1 MVLELHI
8 WGPSFGLP
16 SIDAQC
22 LAAIAYMR
30 QVIPRGQWSLVASS
44 DPTLSPTNEL
54 PALRNSK
61 SGNWVGGYRNILD
74 FITQYSSGKWD
85 MDASLRGHERADC
98 TAYSAFIQVHGQPL
112 LDLSLYVSSQNYS
125 EITRPIFNTIQSFPL
140 PYLTPPHLRAE
151 AKKRTEYL
159 GLSALDI
166 DTEDGDKSREPSI
179 IPESLRRGKHTV
191 SSLLAASPE
200 TNAQIR
206 LDALATDFFESIQE
220 LKGKKRHLVSN
231 SHMSSLDCLA
241 LGFMSL
247 MLYPKLPQ
255 PWLAK
260 TMREKFPDLV
270 KWVEELKDEVWGG
283 VVSVD
288 DAMLTKAGNANA
300 VQQKK
305 LQLPWQAPESRGI
318 LNVGSVFL
326 ASLADSV
333 PIVGQQRK
341 DNRMRRYG
349 GEETEKNTDSQVW
362 RYVTTVGSLV
372 ATVGLVA
379 AYALHQGLIHF
390 PESWPGKKDDE
401 CDNTQG
407 LGDLGEAGQALFSFA
422 DQINSSVQ
430 RQREMERSNAPTVG

>member
-1 MVLELHI
+1 MVLELHV

-22 LAAIAYMR
+22 LATIAYMR
-30 QVIPRGQWSLVASS
+30 QVIPRGQWFLVASS

-54 PALRNSK
+54 PALRNTQN
-61 SGNWVGGYRNILD
+61 GDWIGGYRNILN

-85 MDASLRGHERADC
+85 MDASLRGQEGADC

-112 LDLSLYVSSQNYS
+112 LDLSLYVSSHNYS

-140 PYLTPPHLRAE
+140 PYLTPPHLRTE

-159 GLSALDI
+159 GLSSLDI

-179 IPESLRRGKHTV
+179 IPESLRRGKQTV

-220 LKGKKRHLVSN
+220 LRGKKKYLVSN
-231 SHMSSLDCLA
+231 SYMSSVDCLA

-247 MLYPKLPQ
+247 MLYPNLPQ

-260 TMREKFPDLV
+260 TMRKKFPDLV
-270 KWVEELKDEVWGG
+270 EWVEELKNEVLGG
-283 VVSVD
+283 AVNVD
-288 DAMLTKAGNANA
+288 DAMLTKSANANA

-305 LQLPWQAPESRGI
+305 MHLPWQAPESRGI
-318 LNVGSVFL
+318 LNVGGVFL
-326 ASLADSV
+326 ANLADSM
-333 PIVGQQRK
+333 PIVGQRRK
-341 DNRMRRYG
+341 DNRMRRYS
-349 GEETEKNTDSQVW
+349 GEETGKDTGSQLW
-362 RYVTTVGSLV
+362 RYV
-372 ATVGLVA
+372 ATVGGLVA
-379 AYALHQGLIHF
+379 AVGLVTGYALHQGLMQL
-390 PESWPGKKDDE
+390 PEKLARKEG
-401 CDNTQG
+401 
-407 LGDLGEAGQALFSFA
+407 
-422 DQINSSVQ
+422 
-430 RQREMERSNAPTVG
+430 

>member
-1 MVLELHI
+1 MVLELHV

-22 LAAIAYMR
+22 LATVAYMR
-30 QVIPRGQWSLVASS
+30 QVIPRGQWFLVASS

-61 SGNWVGGYRNILD
+61 NGDWIGGYRNILD
-74 FITQYSSGKWD
+74 FVTQYSSGKWD
-85 MDASLRGHERADC
+85 MDASLRGQEGADC

-112 LDLSLYVSSQNYS
+112 LDLSLYVSSHNYS

-140 PYLTPPHLRAE
+140 PYLTPPHLRTG

-159 GLSALDI
+159 GLSSLDI

-179 IPESLRRGKHTV
+179 IPESLRRGKQTV

-220 LKGKKRHLVSN
+220 LKGKKEYLVSN
-231 SHMSSLDCLA
+231 DHMSSIDCLA

-247 MLYPKLPQ
+247 MLYPNLPQ

-270 KWVEELKDEVWGG
+270 KWVEELKNEVFGG
-283 VVSVD
+283 VVNVD
-288 DAMLTKAGNANA
+288 DAMLTKSANANA

-305 LQLPWQAPESRGI
+305 MHLPWQAPEISC
-318 LNVGSVFL
+318 
-326 ASLADSV
+326 
-333 PIVGQQRK
+333 
-341 DNRMRRYG
+341 
-349 GEETEKNTDSQVW
+349 GEETGKDTGNQVW
-362 RYVTTVGSLV
+362 RYVATVG
-372 ATVGLVA
+372 GLVA
-379 AYALHQGLIHF
+379 AVGLVTGYALHQGLIQL
-390 PESWPGKKDDE
+390 PENWPGKKDNE
-401 CDNTQG
+401 SEKIQG
-407 LGDLGEAGQALFSFA
+407 LSDLGEAGQALFAFA
-422 DQINSSVQ
+422 DQMDSSVQ
-430 RQREMERSNAPTVG
+430 RQRELKTRNASTVEVDVDLGQDGIVRDRLA